1 MYYHGDKKA
10 PHIMFFA
17 SESIAPLEELT
28 YHYNYDVDQVS
39 DKNGDMKRKNCRCGS
54 RKCEGR
60 MY

>member
-1 MYYHGDKKA
+1 MYYHGDKKV

-17 SESIAPLEELT
+17 SESIAPLKELT
-28 YHYNYDVDQVS
+28 YHYNYHIDHVY
-39 DKNGDMKRKNCRCGS
+39 DKNGDVKRKNCRCGS